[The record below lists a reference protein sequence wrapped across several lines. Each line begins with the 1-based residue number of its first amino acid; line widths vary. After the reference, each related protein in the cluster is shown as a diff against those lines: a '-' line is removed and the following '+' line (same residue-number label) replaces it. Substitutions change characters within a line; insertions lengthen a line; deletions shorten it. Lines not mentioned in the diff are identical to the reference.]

1 MRRISVLLALL
12 VIPLFLFSQQ
22 PIQSSFEGSHHM
34 LSHEELLPYNGSKV
48 FEETDPPVGN
58 VRSIAE
64 FEKNSGV
71 IVSRPAW
78 GGFGIPLELIA
89 SLSQQVIVYV
99 IVANASANSS
109 VLNSLDDAGCHMEN
123 ITIININIDSYW
135 SRDYSPWFIA
145 YGDSFQIGIVDFPY
159 NRPQRVNDDQFPV
172 EIADYLGL
180 PVFGMNLTHTGGN
193 YMCDGMGVAAST
205 KLVESEN
212 DDLSTAEI
220 NQLASDYLGI
230 EHYHLIQDPL
240 GEYIEHVDCWGKFLD
255 VDKILISQ
263 VAEADDRYDDF
274 ESVANYWANQTT
286 SYGNKYQV
294 FRVYSP
300 NGQPYTN
307 SLIMNDK
314 VYVALVTGTGSEW
327 NDEALDVYENAM
339 PGYEV
344 IGMYNTTSSPW
355 ETTDAL
361 HCRTHEVPDFGM
373 LYISHMP
380 YYDTIDYSGSFTF
393 STEIQPYS
401 GEQVVSESVKL
412 HYKINNGSFVEL
424 AMQQAL
430 DNVWTCSVNSFDP
443 GDVVDYYLSA
453 SDESGRSAT
462 HPFIGSSDPHHFVIA
477 EDSYSKTFLSSEFT
491 VYPNPVRDRLTVIV
505 EGNMDGKL
513 QYKIVDVYGKTMD
526 YGELSISSEWQ
537 RSIINTDRLAPGV
550 YMLVLENEGNVTSK
564 RFIVY

>member
-1 MRRISVLLALL
+1 
-12 VIPLFLFSQQ
+12 
-22 PIQSSFEGSHHM
+22 
-34 LSHEELLPYNGSKV
+34 
-48 FEETDPPVGN
+48 
-58 VRSIAE
+58 
-64 FEKNSGV
+64 
-71 IVSRPAW
+71 
-78 GGFGIPLELIA
+78 
-89 SLSQQVIVYV
+89 
-99 IVANASANSS
+99 
-109 VLNSLDDAGCHMEN
+109 
-123 ITIININIDSYW
+123 
-135 SRDYSPWFIA
+135 
-145 YGDSFQIGIVDFPY
+145 
-159 NRPQRVNDDQFPV
+159 
-172 EIADYLGL
+172 
-180 PVFGMNLTHTGGN
+180 
-193 YMCDGMGVAAST
+193 
-205 KLVESEN
+205 
-212 DDLSTAEI
+212 
-220 NQLASDYLGI
+220 
-230 EHYHLIQDPL
+230 
-240 GEYIEHVDCWGKFLD
+240 
-255 VDKILISQ
+255 
-263 VAEADDRYDDF
+263 
-274 ESVANYWANQTT
+274 
-286 SYGNKYQV
+286 
-294 FRVYSP
+294 
-300 NGQPYTN
+300 
-307 SLIMNDK
+307 
-314 VYVALVTGTGSEW
+314 
-327 NDEALDVYENAM
+327 
-339 PGYEV
+339 
-344 IGMYNTTSSPW
+344 
-355 ETTDAL
+355 
-361 HCRTHEVPDFGM
+361 
-373 LYISHMP
+373 MP